1 MSGKKII
8 LVRRT
13 THATKGA
20 FFSFSLSFALS
31 LWRARMGQRQTPDR
45 SAAPAPLL
53 HLATS
58 PGVLPLPSCSS
69 FLHTTNAP
77 TAASFPNG
85 PPCHPFVGFAAR
97 LVLFLMHPIL
107 PHPVSLCISLFVLK
121 GSIPC
126 KHTGTCSLSHISPY
140 PLSLLL
146 FVSITIVHPLFLL
159 AAFYFQCKS
168 KRSTE
173 PQRNWD
179 PVRPHQHY
187 LALGGIMFD
196 SNWHVS
202 PRVVYPFFFYFFFLS
217 SLRFWPRLSPLTK

>member
-53 HLATS
+53 HLATN

-126 KHTGTCSLSHISPY
+126 KHTGTCSLSHIFS
-140 PLSLLL
+140 
-146 FVSITIVHPLFLL
+146 
-159 AAFYFQCKS
+159 
-168 KRSTE
+168 
-173 PQRNWD
+173 
-179 PVRPHQHY
+179 
-187 LALGGIMFD
+187 
-196 SNWHVS
+196 
-202 PRVVYPFFFYFFFLS
+202 LS
-217 SLRFWPRLSPLTK
+217 SLSPLVCVNYNCPSSLLACSILFSVQIQKVNRTTTQLGSCATPPTLSRTWRNHVR